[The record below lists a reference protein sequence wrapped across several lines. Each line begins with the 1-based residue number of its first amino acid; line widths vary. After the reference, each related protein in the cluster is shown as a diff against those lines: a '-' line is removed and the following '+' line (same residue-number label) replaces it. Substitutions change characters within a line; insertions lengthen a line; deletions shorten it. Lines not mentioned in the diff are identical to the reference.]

1 MKRLTFAAAMPALA
15 MLALAG
21 ATGRV
26 QAQSATPKSALF
38 VSPYAGYMVFGDRL
52 KGPLGTYLSNKNSPV
67 FGAQAG
73 IGITKNVSLV
83 GNVGYAKTNWTVGLP
98 LLGNVSVA
106 NAGVLM
112 YDAGLELRLPLAGI
126 EGPRITPVAQIGAGA
141 IRYSVGGL
149 PVVGDLPLIGSL
161 STLATSTTNFAANAG
176 LGVDYQVTPALG
188 LRLMAKDYVGK
199 FDIGALSKLGLDSK
213 LSHNVALSVGVNLGF

>member
-83 GNVGYAKTNWTVGLP
+83 GNVGYAKTNWTVGAP
-98 LLGNVSVA
+98 ILGSVSVA
-106 NAGVLM
+106 NANVWM
-112 YDAGLELRLPLAGI
+112 YDAGLEYRMPLSGLESA
-126 EGPRITPVAQIGAGA
+126 PLTPVFQLGAGA
-141 IRYSVGGL
+141 VRYSVGALPIDL
-149 PVVGDLPLIGSL
+149 PVIGNLLPLSV
-161 STLATSTTNFAANAG
+161 SSTNFAANAG
-176 LGVDYQVTPALG
+176 VGVDYKVTPSLG
-188 LRLMAKDYVGK
+188 VRLLAKDYVGK
-199 FDIGALSKLGLDSK
+199 FDVGALSALGVDSK
-213 LSHNVALSVGVNLGF
+213 LSHNLALSVGVNLGF